1 MLDTGKHPWLGVEP
15 LRDSHLET
23 LNDFT
28 SRMGKAMD
36 EAHSALTQAAND
48 MAQLYDAHCKE
59 APLYES
65 GNKVWLNGQNI
76 MMTLLTKKLDH
87 KWLSPYLVEKVIW
100 QSAYHLKISL

>member
-1 MLDTGKHPWLGVEP
+1 MLNTGKHPWLGVET

-76 MMTLLTKKLDH
+76 MMT
-87 KWLSPYLVEKVIW
+87 
-100 QSAYHLKISL
+100 